1 LAFGNE
7 IFKNQWHDQ
16 EYLDKV
22 ASGLQEYRDAC
33 LQWPLERAAEY
44 CNLPLDS
51 LRSMVQQF
59 ATSEAPFIK
68 VGYGLTRNEGGGNA
82 MRAIALLPALIG
94 AWKKQGGGAYTFSGA
109 TGIVAGFP
117 GAASYAPVTSIGCTG
132 ASPVSIP
139 PSGAAGGLNSRD
151 SELFVSSGKSPL
163 QSGGSYQLG
172 ETMRT
177 AAYTQLNG
185 SPNSTFGTAAGTVL
199 SVNIPVDGRSSGC
212 PMKGGRRSRK
222 NRKSKK
228 SKNSKKSKKSKKNR
242 K

>member
-1 LAFGNE
+1 M
-7 IFKNQWHDQ
+7 ISVSPH
-16 EYLDKV
+16 
-22 ASGLQEYRDAC
+22 GLPGMWGGRRKGKKA
-33 LQWPLERAAEY
+33 R
-44 CNLPLDS
+44 
-51 LRSMVQQF
+51 
-59 ATSEAPFIK
+59 K
-68 VGYGLTRNEGGGNA
+68 TRHT
-82 MRAIALLPALIG
+82 
-94 AWKKQGGGAYTFSGA
+94 KKQGGGAYTFSGA

-132 ASPVSIP
+132 ASPVAIP

-151 SELFVSSGKSPL
+151 SELFVPSGKSPL

-228 SKNSKKSKKSKKNR
+228 SKNSKKSRKSKKSKKN
-242 K
+242 